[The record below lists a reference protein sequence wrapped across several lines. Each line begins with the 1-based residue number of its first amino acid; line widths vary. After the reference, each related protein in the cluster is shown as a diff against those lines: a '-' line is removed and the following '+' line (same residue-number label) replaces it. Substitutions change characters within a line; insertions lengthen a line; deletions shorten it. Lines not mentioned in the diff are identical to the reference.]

1 MRKRWRS
8 QSKNGTD
15 LQDDIPSAMPVNLDS
30 EESLAGEF
38 EEHATDLVD
47 LEADD
52 FHGNAM
58 EQLFGHSSDDTF
70 LNPMRGPAFEE
81 TGPRDAD
88 GRAVNFVDAGAE
100 DVQLSGSFSHVGKAA
115 PDVIVSEAIRLTD
128 KKAVLFPWEK
138 GRMSRIFGDQGRLE
152 PKLPRL
158 HASSNSFVRVDVEVR
173 EGLHCS
179 TAIGVR
185 PTRTDDALY
194 SSVVKQVIGGSY
206 LEERDAKRELAV
218 RAWWDLLRLDM
229 TCSDPG
235 RIALQE
241 TGILDMCR
249 SGMETLDASLGV
261 KSPNTVMKRLYAV
274 KTFNTW
280 VIRQSSNHW
289 LPVDEKAVWAYFKA
303 LKLEKAPATR
313 ATSLLEAL
321 RFCFF
326 VFRVDGCEETLSSL
340 RVRGLAAQLYASKR
354 PWRPADPFTVSDVQF
369 LHKAMMDE
377 RRSLIDRVFV
387 GHLIHMIYARARFS
401 DLLAA
406 VNCELDEEQ
415 MFLELQATVHKGSRT
430 AVTKAMLL
438 PVVAPAHGIVDGC
451 WASDYLTLR
460 EKAGLSLPGGEPAPM
475 LPAPVEGGT
484 GWQRRF
490 LTSQEMNAFMQRLF
504 EDGGFSLSGRRLS
517 THSCKATCISW
528 CAKHDV
534 SPEHREIL
542 ARHSK
547 VSQGPTAL
555 YSRDLI
561 TAALRSLVAV
571 LAAIKAQSFFPDRS
585 RSGMI
590 TPVPAPPAPMAT
602 TPMPSTPMPAATV
615 TQLDEP
621 SGVASQEVES
631 LVPSPES
638 PLLDSP
644 GSWRKVDWHEQAMQE
659 DVPEA
664 VDPPNLLGDWRDNS
678 SDSSYGSDSDS
689 DVEMRWDEG
698 TTVGGSSRVPSNAC
712 VKYFING
719 KTLVIHQRRDES
731 LFKCGRVIGDSYFP
745 VASLSGLRCGK
756 CFADAL

>member
-1 MRKRWRS
+1 
-8 QSKNGTD
+8 
-15 LQDDIPSAMPVNLDS
+15 MPVNLDS

-38 EEHATDLVD
+38 ESFSPDGIVGQLD
-47 LEADD
+47 GDQ
-52 FHGNAM
+52 NSAM
-58 EQLFGHSSDDTF
+58 EQLFGHPSDDTF
-70 LNPMRGPAFEE
+70 LNPMRGPAFEA
-81 TGPRDAD
+81 TGPHDT
-88 GRAVNFVDAGAE
+88 GLGEVNFVDAGTGEA
-100 DVQLSGSFSHVGKAA
+100 STGGAFSHVGKAA
-115 PDVIVSEAIRLTD
+115 PDAVVSEAIRLTN
-128 KKAVLFPWEK
+128 KKAVLFPWER
-138 GRMSRIFGDQGRLE
+138 GRMARIFGDQGRLE

-173 EGLHCS
+173 EGLQCS
-179 TAIGVR
+179 TTIGVR

-206 LEERDAKRELAV
+206 LEERDAKRELAA

-261 KSPNTVMKRLYAV
+261 KSPNTVMKRFYAV

-280 VIRQSSNHW
+280 VIRQSSKHW
-289 LPVDEKAVWAYFKA
+289 LPFEERAVWAYFKA

-340 RVRGLAAQLYASKR
+340 RVRGLAAQLYATKR

-369 LHKAMMDE
+369 LHKAMLE
-377 RRSLIDRVFV
+377 EKRSMIDRVFI
-387 GHLIHMIYARARFS
+387 GHLIHMVYARARFS

-406 VNCELDEEQ
+406 VNCELDEEK
-415 MFLELQATVHKGSRT
+415 MFLELQASVHKGSRT

-438 PVVAPAHGIVDGC
+438 PVVAPAHGIANGC
-451 WASDYLTLR
+451 WAADYLALR
-460 EKAGLSLPGGEPAPM
+460 EKAGLTLPGSAPEPM
-475 LPAPVEGGT
+475 LPAPVKGGI

-504 EDGGFSLSGRRLS
+504 EDGGIDVGNRRLS

-547 VSQGPTAL
+547 ASQGPTAL

-561 TAALRSLVAV
+561 TAALRSLVSV
-571 LAAIKAQSFFPDRS
+571 IEAIKKQHFFPDRS
-585 RSGMI
+585 RSGII
-590 TPVPAPPAPMAT
+590 TPVPAPGAPLAAT
-602 TPMPSTPMPAATV
+602 PLPSTPLPAAVPEQTCEIAGAV
-615 TQLDEP
+615 EHD
-621 SGVASQEVES
+621 VASV
-631 LVPSPES
+631 VPSPES
-638 PLLDSP
+638 PLMESP
-644 GSWRKVDWHEQAMQE
+644 GSWNKVEWPEQELQDDASQT
-659 DVPEA
+659 PE
-664 VDPPNLLGDWRDNS
+664 PPNLLEDWQDNS

-689 DVEMRWDEG
+689 DVKVTWDR
-698 TTVGGSSRVPSNAC
+698 GSSAGASSQAPAYAC
-712 VKYFING
+712 VKWFING
-719 KTLVIHQRRDES
+719 KTLVIHERRNET
-731 LFKCGRVIGDSYFP
+731 LFKCGRVIGDSSYFP
-745 VASLSGLRCGK
+745 IARLTGLRCGK
-756 CFADAL
+756 CFADVL